1 MKITKERLIEI
12 IKEELQNT
20 QNTNEAADAS
30 DEEEFAA
37 QDAAR
42 AEKSRELEKL
52 YFVKYE
58 KDENGR
64 YQRVYGPAYQEMVK
78 DLENL
83 GRPDVIDRLPIL
95 YSISITNMKEVH
107 DLAKAGDM
115 EGLDKMVGSA
125 KSFGDAVIRSGP
137 LGT

>member
-20 QNTNEAADAS
+20 QSTNEAAYAS

-37 QDAAR
+37 RDAAR
-42 AEKSRELEKL
+42 AEKHRELEKL
-52 YFVKYE
+52 YGVSYE
-58 KDENGR
+58 KDESGR
-64 YQRVYGPAYQEMVK
+64 YQRVLGPAYQEMVK
-78 DLENL
+78 ELEEL
-83 GRPDVIDRLPIL
+83 GRPDVIDRLHVL
-95 YSISITNMKEVH
+95 YSISITKMKEVH

-115 EGLDKMVGSA
+115 EGLDKIVGSA
-125 KSFGDAVIRSGP
+125 KRHGQAVVRSGP

>member
-20 QNTNEAADAS
+20 QNTNEAAYAS

-42 AEKSRELEKL
+42 AEKRRELEKL
-52 YFVKYE
+52 YGVRYE
-58 KDENGR
+58 KDEDGR
-64 YQRVYGPAYQEMVK
+64 MQRVYGPAYQEMVK
-78 DLENL
+78 ELEEL
-83 GRPDVIDRLPIL
+83 GRPDVVDRLHVL
-95 YSISITNMKEVH
+95 YSISITNMKEIH

-115 EGLDKMVGSA
+115 EGLDKMVGA
-125 KSFGDAVIRSGP
+125 ATSFGNAVIRSGP